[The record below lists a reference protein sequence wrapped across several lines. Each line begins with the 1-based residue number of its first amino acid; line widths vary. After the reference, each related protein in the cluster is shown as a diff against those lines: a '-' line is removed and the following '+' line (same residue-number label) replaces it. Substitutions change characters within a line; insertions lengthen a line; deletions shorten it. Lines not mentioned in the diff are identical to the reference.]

1 MSAAARDGFVD
12 LQVNGYFGVDFNGD
26 DLSPQTLHQACAQL
40 KADGNAGILA
50 TIITDDVDVMCQR
63 LQRLV
68 HLRAA
73 DDLASD
79 LIWGVHI
86 EGPFINET
94 PGFVGAHPPAAVR
107 PADVDAAQRL
117 LAAADGLTRIVT
129 LAPERDPGLA
139 VTRFLA
145 DRGITVSAGHCDP
158 SLNELEAAIQAGL
171 SMFTHVGNGCPMLLD
186 RHDNIIQ
193 RALSLARSLWLCFI
207 ADDVHVPCA
216 ALGNY
221 LRAAGID
228 RCIVVTDAISAAGLG
243 QGRYSFGSQVV
254 EVDEKLVARIP
265 GVDTHLVGSA
275 VTMPRSAHNL
285 SDLLGLTGTE
295 IDSLT
300 SLNARQLLQVPK
312 EIEP

>member
-1 MSAAARDGFVD
+1 MNAAARDGYVD
-12 LQVNGYFGVDFNGD
+12 LQVNGYFGVDFNSD
-26 DLSPQTLHQACAQL
+26 DLSAETLHKACAQL

-50 TIITDDVDVMCQR
+50 TMITDDIDVMCAR

-73 DDLASD
+73 DDLARD

-94 PGFVGAHPPAAVR
+94 PGYVGAHLPAAVR

-139 VTRFLA
+139 VTSFLA
-145 DRGITVSAGHCDP
+145 DQGITVSAGHCNP
-158 SLNELEAAIQAGL
+158 SLAELEAAIQAGL

-193 RALSLARSLWLCFI
+193 RVLSLAQSLWLCFI
-207 ADDVHVPCA
+207 ADDLHVPCV

-221 LRAAGID
+221 LRTAGID
-228 RCIVVTDAISAAGLG
+228 RCIVVSDAIAAAGLG
-243 QGRYSFGSQVV
+243 QGRYSLGSQVV
-254 EVDEKLVARIP
+254 EVDEKLVARTP
-265 GVDTHLVGSA
+265 GDDTHLAGSA
-275 VTMPRSAHNL
+275 VTMPRSAENL
-285 SDLLGLTGTE
+285 RDVLGLTGGE

-300 SLNARQLLQVPK
+300 SLNARQLLQV
-312 EIEP
+312 